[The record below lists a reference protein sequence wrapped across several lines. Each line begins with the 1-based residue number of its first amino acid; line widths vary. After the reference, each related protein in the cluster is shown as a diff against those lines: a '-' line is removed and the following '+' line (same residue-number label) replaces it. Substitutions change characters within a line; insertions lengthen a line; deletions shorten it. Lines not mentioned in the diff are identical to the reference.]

1 MVAGAGRLVIDV
13 QTGVGVS
20 NGLETTVASLDVD
33 NATSGAIK
41 IADTSA
47 LTVVK
52 LVQATAGDISLSTE
66 GTLTLNSGGTPSNV
80 VSTLGTGTITLDA
93 NGVTSDIDVEDGIS
107 SASGTISLTADNDI
121 DVQDGLSST
130 SGDISLTADN
140 DILLN
145 VADADISTTS
155 GNVSL
160 MADADNGGVESGA
173 IVMADGALINAGSGT
188 IALIA
193 DEDITVGGLTT
204 TNNSNT
210 AVSLTTREGGILDG
224 GDTLVDVVAG
234 AGRLVI
240 DAHNGGG

>member
-1 MVAGAGRLVIDV
+1 M
-13 QTGVGVS
+13 S
-20 NGLETTVASLDVD
+20 NGCRNNSVIFRCRQRHEWS
-33 NATSGAIK
+33 NQG
-41 IADTSA
+41 IADTNA

-140 DILLN
+140 DILLECCRCGYKHN
-145 VADADISTTS
+145 KWQCKS
-155 GNVSL
+155 
-160 MADADNGGVESGA
+160 NGGCG
-173 IVMADGALINAGSGT
+173 
-188 IALIA
+188 
-193 DEDITVGGLTT
+193 
-204 TNNSNT
+204 
-210 AVSLTTREGGILDG
+210 
-224 GDTLVDVVAG
+224 
-234 AGRLVI
+234 
-240 DAHNGGG
+240 